1 MASISA
7 SSLIV
12 STAGPFKRSASERSP
27 PSPKPLH
34 LQRAA
39 ERIRVVLQRNNPLH
53 LGRLGIDQHD
63 AAFEK
68 FGGVG
73 QSAHCLTFFL
83 RGSCIA
89 MRLFAY
95 LFLRDPLFYG
105 LSGLLAA
112 MVNGVCSLTGA
123 SNSTMKGTSPVRPVA
138 SKRDRGTV
146 ATCSGRPPQ

>member
-1 MASISA
+1 
-7 SSLIV
+7 
-12 STAGPFKRSASERSP
+12 
-27 PSPKPLH
+27 
-34 LQRAA
+34 
-39 ERIRVVLQRNNPLH
+39 
-53 LGRLGIDQHD
+53 
-63 AAFEK
+63 
-68 FGGVG
+68 
-73 QSAHCLTFFL
+73 
-83 RGSCIA
+83 